1 MVLFLAC
8 EQALFFGR
16 VKRVSARTRKRAA
29 KPLGPSAK
37 PLCPSAPRPLARAFS
52 RGSLHLPKYQIRE
65 LARRLYFF
73 PPTLKSMCI
82 IFSVGKEKSYQQLWR
97 STEDFSRWHSLNRVV
112 RHNNHS
118 LLSTVLF
125 RAIQPVVMPLHP
137 VYSKPWNQEGRGFL
151 ENLRRLCCM
160 QAIAGIAE

>member
-1 MVLFLAC
+1 MRKARSVQREQPGTLLKIYQVGSAYYHRVHVKPVVLFLAC
-8 EQALFFGR
+8 EQALLFGR
-16 VKRVSARTRKRAA
+16 VKRVSQERASERRS
-29 KPLGPSAK
+29 PLAPRQSPSA
-37 PLCPSAPRPLARAFS
+37 LGPSAPRPLTRAFS
-52 RGSLHLPKYQIRE
+52 WGSLRLPKYQIRE

-125 RAIQPVVMPLHP
+125 RAI
-137 VYSKPWNQEGRGFL
+137 
-151 ENLRRLCCM
+151 
-160 QAIAGIAE
+160 